1 MTDST
6 PLDSAAAERAAA
18 ESAVLNIVVLAGGI
32 SHERDVSLRSGRR
45 VADAL
50 SGLGHTVHVLD
61 PDAGLLAGLE
71 AHRPDVIWPALHG
84 ATGED
89 GALLSL
95 LETTGIPTV
104 GSRGPSAGLAWSKP
118 TAKELVRRAGFSTPH
133 GIALST
139 ETFRDLGAGSV
150 LDHLV
155 RALGM
160 PLVVKP
166 AVGGSAQG
174 VTIVDDASALPR
186 AMVNAYTYADAA
198 IVEAKISG
206 VEVAVTV
213 IDRGDEPVALPA
225 VEIVPVSGVYSFE
238 ARYNAGETL
247 FYTPAR
253 ISEETAALVSET
265 AVAIHTLLGLRHISR
280 VDLIIDADGTA
291 WFLEANVLPGL
302 TETSLA
308 PQSIE
313 ASGHSLG
320 EVYLALARAAIAGN

>member
-6 PLDSAAAERAAA
+6 PLD
-18 ESAVLNIVVLAGGI
+18 IVVLAGGI

-50 SGLGHTVHVLD
+50 TGLGHTVRVLD
-61 PDAGLLAGLE
+61 PDAGMLAGLE
-71 AHRPDVIWPALHG
+71 ARRPDVIWPTLHG

-95 LETTGIPTV
+95 LATTGIPTV
-104 GSRGPSAGLAWSKP
+104 GSRGAAAGLAWSKP
-118 TAKELVRRAGFSTPH
+118 TAKELVRRAGYSTPH

-155 RALGM
+155 GALGM

-198 IVEAKISG
+198 LVEAKISG
-206 VEVAVTV
+206 VELAVTI
-213 IDRGDEPVALPA
+213 IDIGEGPSALPA
-225 VEIVPVSGVYSFE
+225 VEIAPRSGVYSFE

-253 ISEETAALVSET
+253 ISTEAAALVSET
-265 AVAIHTLLGLRHISR
+265 AVAIHSLLGLRHISR
-280 VDLIIDADGTA
+280 IDLIVDADGTV

-302 TETSLA
+302 TETSLV

-313 ASGHSLG
+313 ASGQSLG
-320 EVYLALARAAIAGN
+320 EVYAALARAAIASN